1 MRPNTMWGSVRPR
14 KSNASIGPVVPY
26 TSLSACPMA
35 IRPAPRAVTSVPS
48 MSNRNS
54 CTRSSAPQRVALG
67 GETSQAIDDAWYDV
81 DHVVDLGGDR
91 PPAQREAQ
99 RALGSLTIT
108 ADGAQDLRRLAGERG
123 TSRARGRRDA
133 AQVELEEDAIGFD
146 PGDDQTQVMRQA
158 LGADRPRDARS
169 AHALEQLGQEPVAK
183 RGEPRRF
190 RLQLGPRQLRGHAHA
205 DDGGQVLRA
214 GSEAPLLSAPEDDG

>member
-35 IRPAPRAVTSVPS
+35 IRPVPRAVTSVPS

-81 DHVVDLGGDR
+81 DHVVDLGGGRRTAPRDG
-91 PPAQREAQ
+91 Q
-99 RALGSLTIT
+99 RALGAPPLA
-108 ADGAQDLRRLAGERG
+108 ADGVQ
-123 TSRARGRRDA
+123 
-133 AQVELEEDAIGFD
+133 
-146 PGDDQTQVMRQA
+146 
-158 LGADRPRDARS
+158 
-169 AHALEQLGQEPVAK
+169 HA
-183 RGEPRRF
+183 
-190 RLQLGPRQLRGHAHA
+190 
-205 DDGGQVLRA
+205 
-214 GSEAPLLSAPEDDG
+214 S